1 MKTLPQYIT
10 HTQVKD
16 LFQSTKNLKPY
27 IRQECVLV
35 MQFMYFAGLRV
46 SEATSVT
53 PSQISFEPNEETIRL
68 YGKGK
73 RERLVPIVNT
83 PLLEHL
89 SFIRMS
95 NPDLLPDQTYIT
107 KHRTTV
113 WRWINTLGK
122 QNNIKLSPHTLR
134 HSYARNLILL
144 GNVPITVVQKVLGH
158 EFLQTTYRYAEIS
171 DNFEDIKNAMRTMN
185 YD

>member
-73 RERLVPIVNT
+73 KERLVPIVNT
-83 PLLEHL
+83 PLFKSLHCNYEKSNLKLVQL
-89 SFIRMS
+89 SE
-95 NPDLLPDQTYIT
+95 DYYI
-107 KHRTTV
+107 
-113 WRWINTLGK
+113 
-122 QNNIKLSPHTLR
+122 
-134 HSYARNLILL
+134 
-144 GNVPITVVQKVLGH
+144 
-158 EFLQTTYRYAEIS
+158 E
-171 DNFEDIKNAMRTMN
+171 
-185 YD
+185 

>member
-1 MKTLPQYIT
+1 
-10 HTQVKD
+10 
-16 LFQSTKNLKPY
+16 
-27 IRQECVLV
+27 
-35 MQFMYFAGLRV
+35 MYFAGLRV

-68 YGKGK
+68 FGKGS
-73 RERLVPIVNT
+73 RERLVPIANT

-89 SFIRMS
+89 SYLRMA
-95 NPDLLPDQTYIT
+95 NPNTNYDQTYIT
-107 KHRTTV
+107 RHRTTV
-113 WRWINTLGK
+113 WRWINNLGNK
-122 QNNIKLSPHTLR
+122 NNLKLSPHTLR
-134 HSYARNLILL
+134 HSYARNLIML

-171 DNFEDIKNAMRTMN
+171 DNFEDIKKAMRTIN